1 MGESVG
7 PPGGT
12 AGTTAGTTAGALCKS
27 APFRARSGLSGA
39 LWTEEEKQARSFAWG
54 GGVLPG
60 ARGWRK

>member
-12 AGTTAGTTAGALCKS
+12 AGTTAVALCKP